1 MVNEEAKL
9 CIEVGYPGTINGDN
23 VPKRLSA
30 KAIAICE
37 AEWSWSPA
45 HSRNDEYA
53 LHSGRK
59 DWFLWV
65 SFYDDFHGKIDRNII
80 GRMPKKG
87 LDSENAATSLLKA
100 FWFFDKNECD
110 TDRPHRCNAA
120 ALSDEALEGI
130 MDAVWEGE

>member
-1 MVNEEAKL
+1 MVDEEAKL

-23 VPKRLSA
+23 APKRLSA
-30 KAIAICE
+30 TAIALCG

-59 DWFLWV
+59 DWFLWG
-65 SFYDDFHGKIDRNII
+65 SYYDDIQGKIDRYII

-87 LDSENAATSLLKA
+87 LDAENAATSLLKA
-100 FWFFDKNECD
+100 FWYFDKNECD
-110 TDRPHRCNAA
+110 TDRPHWCNAG
-120 ALSDEALEGI
+120 ALSDKALEEI

>member
-1 MVNEEAKL
+1 MVDGQTKL
-9 CIEVGYPGTINGDN
+9 FIEVGYPGTINGDE
-23 VPKRLSA
+23 VPKRLPST
-30 KAIAICE
+30 AITLCG

-65 SFYDDFHGKIDRNII
+65 SFFDDYHGKTDRNII

-87 LDSENAATSLLKA
+87 LDAENAATSLLRA
-100 FWFFDKNECD
+100 FWYFDKNECD
-110 TDRPHRCNAA
+110 TDRPHRCNAG
-120 ALSDEALEGI
+120 ALSDNALEGI
-130 MDAVWEGE
+130 MDAVWKGE

>member
-23 VPKRLSA
+23 VPRRLSA

-65 SFYDDFHGKIDRNII
+65 SFYDDFHGKIGRNII

-87 LDSENAATSLLKA
+87 LDSEHAATSLLKA

-110 TDRPHRCNAA
+110 TDRPHCCNAA